1 MPCETK
7 YKNKETITFC
17 NEEDRLF
24 KTANQQ
30 INNFEPSFSDY
41 VKNIHKK
48 PLQKASHKRKYNNA
62 ERGLNNHLNAM
73 KNLKNT
79 IQARIKS
86 RRKAMTN
93 NDTKFN
99 ELDNQ
104 IKKKKNE
111 YKSDYH
117 SYDASTTLKK
127 DIHKSKR
134 YNFFNLGYYSI
145 GSGLLIYFLYK
156 QIKN

>member
-1 MPCETK
+1 MPCEQK
-7 YKNKETITFC
+7 YKNKETIDFC
-17 NEEDRLF
+17 KEEDRLF

-30 INNFEPSFSDY
+30 INNFESSFSDY

-48 PLQKASHKRKYNNA
+48 PLQKERHKRKYNNA

-117 SYDASTTLKK
+117 SFDASTTLKK
-127 DIHKSKR
+127 DMHKSKR

>member
-1 MPCETK
+1 MPCEQK
-7 YKNKETITFC
+7 YKNKETIDFC

-24 KTANQQ
+24 KTASQQ
-30 INNFEPSFSDY
+30 INNFELSFSDY
-41 VKNIHKK
+41 VKNIHKT
-48 PLQKASHKRKYNNA
+48 PLKKDSHKRKYQNA

-93 NDTKFN
+93 NDRKFN
-99 ELDNQ
+99 ILDNQ
-104 IKKKKNE
+104 IKKKKKE

-117 SYDASTTLKK
+117 SYDASTTLKQ
-127 DIHKSKR
+127 DMHKSKR